1 MLSAMTVEEVGA
13 ASVPHGGPSDSRE
26 CPMGARSDRELQR
39 AQGAVR
45 LVLAG
50 SEHGTRIVDVYQ
62 QSPLRVLFPRVRGG
76 APEEA
81 VLVNTAGGIAGGDR
95 LESAVTVMA
104 NACATATSQAA
115 ERVYR
120 ALDEPA
126 LVTTRLK
133 VDATSRLAWLPQE
146 TIVFDRARL
155 RRSTEIELCSG
166 AELLAL
172 EWLVLGR
179 AAHGEEMV
187 TGEITDRWRVK
198 RDGRL
203 VWADSFHVNDEV
215 LPRLRSRALLADFK
229 SIATLIYC
237 GPDCQHHLDS
247 MREQRASLK
256 CRCAAT
262 VVSGLLIARFAA
274 SASVDLKESLRAAL
288 VQFGKSH
295 RSSSFGPPK
304 MWSV

>member
-62 QSPLRVLFPRVRGG
+62 QSPLRVLFPRIRGG

-95 LESAVTVMA
+95 LESAVTVVA
-104 NACATATSQAA
+104 NATATATSQAA

-120 ALDEPA
+120 ALNQPA

-146 TIVFDRARL
+146 TIVFDGARL
-155 RRSTEIELCSG
+155 RRSTEIELSSG

-187 TGEITDRWRVK
+187 AGEITDRWRVK

-203 VWADSFHVNDEV
+203 IWADSFHVTDEV
-215 LPRLRSRALLADFK
+215 LPRLGGPALLADFK
-229 SIATLIYC
+229 SIATLVYF
-237 GPDCQHHLDS
+237 GPNREQHFDF
-247 MREQRASLK
+247 MREQGPSLK

-274 SASVDLKESLRAAL
+274 SASFDLKESLRAAL
-288 VQFGKSH
+288 TQFGHAH
-295 RSSSFGPPK
+295 RSWSFGPPK